1 MLPPLVP
8 DLSHGP
14 CSLTHDRSQGARP
27 LPAQPARIPV
37 KLHKQVALIRT
48 ADPVL
53 TEELLARKTLARM
66 VAGRLSDTVLLVRAE
81 EEEGILEELRR
92 MGHTPRVVR

>member
-1 MLPPLVP
+1 MPPN
-8 DLSHGP
+8 
-14 CSLTHDRSQGARP
+14 
-27 LPAQPARIPV
+27 PALRIPV

-48 ADPVL
+48 ADPIL
-53 TEELLARKTLARM
+53 AEELLARKSLARL

-81 EEEGILEELRR
+81 EEDAILDELRR